1 MSVSL
6 AGPCGFDIK
15 EAEQNEYRFMR
26 GRQTIDAM
34 VARTGRAF
42 DDIEIAGQWHRS
54 LLLW

>member
-6 AGPCGFDIK
+6 AGPWGFGIK

-34 VARTGRAF
+34 VAPTGRAS
-42 DDIEIAGQWHRS
+42 DDIEIAGQ
-54 LLLW
+54 